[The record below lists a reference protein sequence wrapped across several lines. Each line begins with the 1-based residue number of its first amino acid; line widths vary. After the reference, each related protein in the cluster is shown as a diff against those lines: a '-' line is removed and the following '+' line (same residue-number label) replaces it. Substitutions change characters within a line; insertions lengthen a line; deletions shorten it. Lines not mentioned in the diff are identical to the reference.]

1 MLGKRRKTVGIAAR
15 GLCEEKQRVV
25 FQSERNLIM
34 SMGQGD
40 RAKRGSGVGT
50 GRENIQWSLDW
61 KEREEVGSGP

>member
-1 MLGKRRKTVGIAAR
+1 
-15 GLCEEKQRVV
+15 
-25 FQSERNLIM
+25 M